1 MDIVLQTNSENPSLA
16 FRAIE
21 RFEDGSGYSA
31 TLAVRSQWIAADY
44 HFVFE
49 VHALARFLKGLE
61 QIDGTLAG
69 VARLKPAY
77 EDQFVE
83 FRGDGKGQVAVTGEL
98 IEQAPQ
104 QRVEFAFVTDQTCLR
119 PLIVAFQQLAS

>member
-1 MDIVLQTNSENPSLA
+1 VDIVLQTNSENASLA

-21 RFEDGSGYSA
+21 RFDDGSGYSA
-31 TLAVRSQWIAADY
+31 TLVVRSGWISAEY

-49 VHALARFLKGLE
+49 SHALARFIRELE

-83 FRGDGKGQVAVTGEL
+83 FRGDGNGHVSVTGEL
-98 IEQAPQ
+98 IEQVPQ
-104 QRVEFAFVTDQTCLR
+104 QRVEFEFATDQTCLR